1 VRTDFDVYVFLY
13 YLFVSHPRNMSK
25 YVADMTSIFGDLECW

>member
-1 VRTDFDVYVFLY
+1 VHTDINVYVFLY

-25 YVADMTSIFGDLECW
+25 YVADMTSIVGVLEC